1 MSYDL
6 IYDKQFI
13 RVQKEKKTLFVPMV
27 LSGSSNLYDTNYN
40 GKSERRVRSWFPF
53 TLNVGLLGTLEQ
65 FVAYWENARA
75 EVIERANERIGTDYY
90 TAYDDKAFGYW
101 TGLSVG
107 GRSTRGTTYAS
118 VVGIFTT
125 GAKKSLTI
133 EQLACE
139 GVSVCVVS
147 GYMTSEEYKLGYNK
161 YFRRVNSDSELFEAI
176 AECDKIF
183 EGSKI
188 STTIEFMGMS
198 EGKPKRIRNKYFKT
212 ESKEKVKKVVT
223 ESYKILIDGYRY
235 FLKETSRN
243 MLCNSTGKTFI
254 SKAEVT
260 KKLAHLQG
268 KGYKCTFGIEVINE
282 PIEIFV

>member
-1 MSYDL
+1 MSYGI

-13 RVQKEKKTLFVPMV
+13 RVKKDNKTLYVPMV
-27 LSGSSNLYDTNYN
+27 LSGCSNVYDTNYN
-40 GKSERRVRSWFPF
+40 GKSERRTRSWFPF
-53 TLNVGLLGTLEQ
+53 TLNVGLLGSIEQ
-65 FVAYWENARA
+65 FVTYWENVRA
-75 EVIERANERIGTDYY
+75 GVIERTNERIGTDYF

-101 TGLSVG
+101 SGLSVG
-107 GRSTRGTTYAS
+107 GRSTSGTTYAS
-118 VVGIFTT
+118 VVGTFTT

-139 GVSVCVVS
+139 NVSVWVVS
-147 GYMTSEEYKLGYNK
+147 GYITSEEYKLGYNK
-161 YFRRVNSDSELFEAI
+161 YFSRVNNDVELFEAI
-176 AECDKIF
+176 AECNKIF

-198 EGKPKRIRNKYFKT
+198 EDKPKRIRNKYFK
-212 ESKEKVKKVVT
+212 SVPKEKVKKVVN
-223 ESYKILIDGYRY
+223 ESYKISVNGYKY

-243 MLCNSTGKTFI
+243 MVYNNTGKTFV
-254 SKAEVT
+254 SKTEVF

-268 KGYKCTFGIEVINE
+268 KGYKCTFGIEVITN